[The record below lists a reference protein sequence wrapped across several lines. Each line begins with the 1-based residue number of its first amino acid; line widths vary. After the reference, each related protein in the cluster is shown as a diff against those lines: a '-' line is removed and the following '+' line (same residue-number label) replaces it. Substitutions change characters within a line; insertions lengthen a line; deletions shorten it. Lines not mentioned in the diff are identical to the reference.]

1 MLNLSR
7 KGFQMFEKNIEL
19 IDNISLKRRLQKIST
34 IESKLG
40 ISYCVTNSGDYIL
53 LKNDVPI
60 DDINNPREA
69 IRKSL
74 KSTIKNEMKKNDF
87 IITFGIGLGYLLD
100 EVFNTYPSKISVNLL
115 HLSTVLSSLII
126 LSISKCLTISSP

>member
-40 ISYCVTNSGDYIL
+40 ISYCVLLYSFNSSDVLNEYI
-53 LKNDVPI
+53 
-60 DDINNPREA
+60 
-69 IRKSL
+69 S
-74 KSTIKNEMKKNDF
+74 SF
-87 IITFGIGLGYLLD
+87 
-100 EVFNTYPSKISVNLL
+100 
-115 HLSTVLSSLII
+115 VLSFI
-126 LSISKCLTISSP
+126 SISNR